1 MVVLDSLLSLSLAG
15 NSGRLTWVRLQQPQE
30 QCYPFL
36 SVCAVFLCVQTMVYG
51 CQCLGFSTCAQ
62 MLNRVTTHGACSLRT
77 L

>member
-36 SVCAVFLCVQTMVYG
+36 SVCAVFLCVQTIVWLPVFGIFNVCTDVESCDYARG
-51 CQCLGFSTCAQ
+51 L
-62 MLNRVTTHGACSLRT
+62 
-77 L
+77 